1 MKRTLLAITFSF
13 ASNGT
18 IYAEDPY
25 VAPQAIKIM
34 FHLDKLPIDQGTRRH
49 LSLNLT
55 ILAKRAHDG
64 SAVEH
69 RLTAQL
75 LMLAMRLDRENTSA
89 FELNKNLSKGRALPV
104 SDVQAKVK
112 ALHKLRRTIDLLS
125 KTDRLSEAR
134 ILEAYLQ
141 DVLIALDN
149 NSPLAAADEESKKRW
164 DGIVSAAEKKPKRHT
179 DPIVK
184 RPDHSVKDVEPTP
197 PKLDPKDKR
206 PEFTKWTRQST
217 GIATPLIFFKME
229 DERTRYSDQ
238 MAIINTLISPRVKM
252 ESQLSLELKP
262 WADAEQIEVFQSKI
276 DRLMKAQFGK
286 YESLKVEITTSGR
299 LSERSRYRI
308 LLPLCLQLKASQRNI
323 QMREGICV
331 LGKLSGN
338 NITRESDFWHLLKFV
353 RKSDTKNYRL
363 LIPLNAEADLRQL
376 IALEEEDFFV
386 RNEVLMV
393 SNIEESVD
401 LLGKSE
407 KPAINEAS
415 AEFAK
420 IQQMIGVKSVGPF
433 AANKNI
439 RAKLEEI
446 IAKNPNHLSAK
457 MILLRGNVS
466 RSKKLDTYFIA
477 DELSV
482 LLNNTSYLN
491 KRAEED
497 ISGRHLEK
505 MAKEIEAKLEE
516 LEPFLDANDRKL
528 PGHLIEIQDYL
539 ETIAKAK
546 AKQLQDMRQEKRAS
560 KAAKKT
566 ITEAL
571 GSFKTKYIEAK
582 THLDQIMSQPPK
594 T

>member
-1 MKRTLLAITFSF
+1 MKRTLIAITFSIV
-13 ASNGT
+13 SNSI
-18 IYAEDPY
+18 IYAKDVY
-25 VAPQAIKIM
+25 VAPQAIKVM
-34 FHLDKLPIDQGTRRH
+34 FHVDKLPIDQGMRKQ
-49 LSLNLT
+49 LAMNLT

-64 SAVEH
+64 SAWEH

-89 FELNKNLSKGRALPV
+89 VELNGNLSKGGVLPV
-104 SDVQAKVK
+104 SDVKTKVK
-112 ALHKLRRTIDLLS
+112 ALQKLRDNINLLS
-125 KTDRLSEAR
+125 KTDKLSEAR
-134 ILEAYLQ
+134 VLESYLQ

-149 NSPLAAADEESKKRW
+149 SSPLAAADEATKKRW
-164 DGIVSAAEKKPKRHT
+164 SGIVSAAEKKPKRHP

-184 RPDHSVKDVEPTP
+184 RPDRSVKDVEPTP
-197 PKLDPKDKR
+197 PKLAPKDKR

-229 DERTRYSDQ
+229 DERARYSDQ
-238 MAIINTLISPRVKM
+238 MATINTLISPRVKM

-276 DRLMKAQFGK
+276 DPLLKAQFGK
-286 YESLKVEITTSGR
+286 YESLKLEITTSGR
-299 LSERSRYRI
+299 LSEKSRSRI
-308 LLPLCLQLKASQRNI
+308 LLPLCLQLKASQKNI
-323 QMREGICV
+323 QMRKGICV
-331 LGKLSGN
+331 LGRLSGN
-338 NITRESDFWHLLKFV
+338 NITRESDFWHLLKFL
-353 RKSDTKNYRL
+353 RKSDSENYRL

-393 SNIEESVD
+393 SNIEECTD
-401 LLGKSE
+401 LLGQSE
-407 KPAINEAS
+407 TPAINEAS
-415 AEFAK
+415 ADFAK

-439 RAKLEEI
+439 RAKLEKI

-482 LLNNTSYLN
+482 LLGRTSYMN

-497 ISGRHLEK
+497 ISGRHSGKL
-505 MAKEIEAKLEE
+505 AKEIEAKLEE
-516 LEPFLDANDRKL
+516 LEPFLNANDRKVL
-528 PGHLIEIQDYL
+528 THIIEIKDCL
-539 ETIAKAK
+539 ETIERAK
-546 AKQLQDMRQEKRAS
+546 AKQHEDMIEEKRES
-560 KAAKKT
+560 KAAKRT

-571 GSFKTKYIEAK
+571 ASFKIKYLEAK
-582 THLDQIMSQPPK
+582 TQLDQIMSQPPK